1 MHKRLPERPIFAC
14 LLQMIS
20 AMMWGSNITIGR
32 GVHENFPPTALT
44 FWRNCAALMLIGLL
58 ARHHW
63 HDIIPAFQRQ
73 KWVVLLGSLFGI
85 TGVNCLLY
93 TAVQSTT
100 AVNAALSL
108 SLTPAIIPA
117 LAFVILR
124 ESLNV
129 RQCFGLALSFIGVS
143 IIITRGKWDT
153 MSEVTLSAGDI
164 LMLAATVAWSIYSV
178 LIKKEI
184 NKLIPLLF

>member
-14 LLQMIS
+14 LLLVIS
-20 AMMWGSNITIGR
+20 AIMWVSNITIGR
-32 GVHENFPPTALT
+32 GVHEDFPPTALT
-44 FWRNCAALMLIGLL
+44 FWKNCAALMLIGLI

-85 TGVNCLLY
+85 AGFNCLSY
-93 TAVQSTT
+93 TAVQFNT
-100 AVNAALSL
+100 AVNAVFSL

-117 LAFVILR
+117 LDFVFLR

-129 RQCFGLALSFIGVS
+129 HQCFGLALSFIGIS
-143 IIITRGKWDT
+143 IIITRGKWAT
-153 MSEVTLSAGDI
+153 ISE
-164 LMLAATVAWSIYSV
+164 AT
-178 LIKKEI
+178 
-184 NKLIPLLF
+184 

>member
-1 MHKRLPERPIFAC
+1 M
-14 LLQMIS
+14 
-20 AMMWGSNITIGR
+20 
-32 GVHENFPPTALT
+32 
-44 FWRNCAALMLIGLL
+44 
-58 ARHHW
+58 
-63 HDIIPAFQRQ
+63 
-73 KWVVLLGSLFGI
+73 VVLLGSLFGI

-108 SLTPAIIPA
+108 PLTPAIIPA

-153 MSEVTLSAGDI
+153 MSEVTLSAGDV